1 MANHLF
7 PDSRSDKID
16 DFFILTA
23 YRVTEWFQDVTDELS
38 SLGRYTGPATLV
50 LSSLAD
56 GPKHG
61 YALIK
66 DFEAFAG
73 VHLAPGTLY
82 AALDRLVEHG
92 LIEGLGAVGR
102 RRPYKI
108 TAVGATTLMARL
120 QAQRRVAETG
130 PGRLESPWCAS

>member
-1 MANHLF
+1 MA
-7 PDSRSDKID
+7 DK
-16 DFFILTA
+16 
-23 YRVTEWFQDVTDELS
+23 LS

-61 YALIK
+61 YALTK
-66 DFEAFAG
+66 DIEVFAG

-92 LIEGLGAVGR
+92 LIEGLEAEGR

-108 TAVGATTLMARL
+108 TAVGATVLMAHL
-120 QAQRRVAETG
+120 QAQRRVTETG
-130 PGRLESPWCAS
+130 LGRLSGAWGAS